1 MSIEDTIKGLRNDN
15 EIALKKQEKE
25 RNDFFAKFSEDRE
38 KLSEDLNKSRKAT
51 EETEKE
57 ARKNL
62 QEERRLLAEEKKQNE
77 KFARDKDIQ
86 IKQEKDAIEK
96 QRIEVNKIEK
106 EKGKTS
112 LDFQVAEN
120 QLIRQREALVVS
132 EQENQKRIE
141 SQNKK
146 ARELSEKQIEL
157 VDAQKKS
164 SREFEQA
171 KVDLAK
177 TITESKAEERKEGR
191 VDAKAGQVAGLV
203 AGGTNL
209 GLGTGM
215 LIEEAKKTN
224 QNINE
229 NEEILSLMKA
239 EAEKQGLDINKN
251 QKFLALSAKNDRMK
265 MKLDGINAGRLSGM
279 FKRFRASIPSRE
291 ELKEQSR
298 VFAGISGTLEGV
310 AKGVG
315 GFAKA
320 AGTKTVGAL
329 GGLMGMIKGLMKG
342 GLLIGALILFRQ
354 FINSPY
360 FKQLISLIKET
371 VIPALER
378 MIKKLKPPIMEFINY
393 LGKVLPGI
401 FNAIFG
407 EGGLFDNAVSYFEG
421 VMELIKGI
429 FTGDVDLIFGGI
441 KKMFSSVVNAIDNII
456 KAILEFFGVENFSII
471 DKVKEIFTKIGNFIQ
486 GIIDNVVGVLRKIPL
501 IGRFF
506 KDEDAKKLGMT
517 DEVEDSKDKGRG
529 RGRGRGKGKGKKI
542 PGKKYTKETDPTYE
556 EDRAKLLKLREAN
569 PEDYNAFIKKNRIAA
584 EYYELTPVQIKKR
597 PSNPFAGQ
605 GQTAGGDTGGAS
617 IVDVQ
622 TRSEANRFA
631 GRGRGGRSAKRSRD
645 AKEFKEQQ
653 KLMNQSGV
661 TMTGGQLDQ
670 DTREYLARTGP
681 QLAIDQKKPPV
692 IINAPTTNVDGSTK
706 TESVTFMSPSNPD
719 KTQMLVS
726 EAADY

>member
-1 MSIEDTIKGLRNDN
+1 MASIEETLNRLREDNLKSIEDER
-15 EIALKKQEKE
+15 IARERETSARLNLLQDEKSLLAQKKLNAQLEKAELQKKLKEAEEQKKTGSLEASAAVDRLTRELEK
-25 RNDFFAKFSEDRE
+25 AKIAE
-38 KLSEDLNKSRKAT
+38 KNTSDDLTKAT
-51 EETEKE
+51 EAITV
-57 ARKNL
+57 ASRT
-62 QEERRLLAEEKKQNE
+62 QEKKE
-77 KFARDKDIQ
+77 D
-86 IKQEKDAIEK
+86 
-96 QRIEVNKIEK
+96 
-106 EKGKTS
+106 
-112 LDFQVAEN
+112 VA
-120 QLIRQREALVVS
+120 S
-132 EQENQKRIE
+132 
-141 SQNKK
+141 
-146 ARELSEKQIEL
+146 
-157 VDAQKKS
+157 
-164 SREFEQA
+164 
-171 KVDLAK
+171 
-177 TITESKAEERKEGR
+177 
-191 VDAKAGQVAGLV
+191 LV

-209 GLGTGM
+209 GIGTNM
-215 LIEEAKKTN
+215 LIEEAKETTR
-224 QNINE
+224 QMSE
-229 NEEILSLMKA
+229 NEDILSLMKA
-239 EAEKQGLDINKN
+239 EAEKQGLDISKN

-265 MKLDGINAGRLSGM
+265 MKLDGINAGRLQGM

-298 VFAGISGTLEGV
+298 VFAGISSTLEGV

-320 AGTKTVGAL
+320 AGTKTAGAL

-371 VIPALER
+371 IIPALER
-378 MIKKLKPPIMEFINY
+378 MIEKLKPPIMEFINY
-393 LGKVLPGI
+393 LGKVLPGV

-471 DKVKEIFTKIGNFIQ
+471 DKVKEIFTKIGDFIQ

-506 KDEDAKKLGMT
+506 KDEDAKKLGMA
-517 DEVEDSKDKGRG
+517 DEVEDSKEDKGRG
-529 RGRGRGKGKGKKI
+529 RGRGRGKTIREDESGEVIKGDVFADPNLKINKLGEITAEQEKGMMDKVEDSKKQ
-542 PGKKYTKETDPTYE
+542 
-556 EDRAKLLKLREAN
+556 LLKLRK
-569 PEDYNAFIKKNRIAA
+569 EDPMLYNEFIARHRGIAKRFG
-584 EYYELTPVQIKKR
+584 LTPVVIGREKMD
-597 PSNPFAGQ
+597 PFAGQ
-605 GQTAGGDTGGAS
+605 GQTAGGDTEGAS

-631 GRGRGGRSAKRSRD
+631 GRGRGGRAVKRSKD
-645 AKEFKEQQ
+645 AREFKEQQ

-670 DTREYLARTGP
+670 DTREFLARTGP
-681 QLAIDQKKPPV
+681 QLAIDQQKPPV
-692 IINAPTTNVDGSTK
+692 IINAPTTNVDGSTT

-719 KTQMLVS
+719 KTQILVS
-726 EAADY
+726 EAADF

>member
-1 MSIEDTIKGLRNDN
+1 MASIEETLNRLREDNLKNIEDEKMARERETRARLDLLKDEESLLRERKINAQKESFEIRKKLKEQEALRKAGSFESLAAIDRLTRELEKAEIKEKNVGS
-15 EIALKKQEKE
+15 EIA
-25 RNDFFAKFSEDRE
+25 
-38 KLSEDLNKSRKAT
+38 KAT
-51 EETEKE
+51 EAITV
-57 ARKNL
+57 ASRT
-62 QEERRLLAEEKKQNE
+62 QEKKE
-77 KFARDKDIQ
+77 D
-86 IKQEKDAIEK
+86 
-96 QRIEVNKIEK
+96 
-106 EKGKTS
+106 
-112 LDFQVAEN
+112 
-120 QLIRQREALVVS
+120 
-132 EQENQKRIE
+132 
-141 SQNKK
+141 
-146 ARELSEKQIEL
+146 
-157 VDAQKKS
+157 
-164 SREFEQA
+164 
-171 KVDLAK
+171 
-177 TITESKAEERKEGR
+177 
-191 VDAKAGQVAGLV
+191 VAGLV

-209 GLGTGM
+209 GIGTNM
-215 LIEEAKKTN
+215 LIEEAKETTR
-224 QNINE
+224 QMSE
-229 NEEILSLMKA
+229 NEDILSLMKA
-239 EAEKQGLDINKN
+239 EAERQGLDISKN

-265 MKLDGINAGRLSGM
+265 MKLDGINAGRLQGM

-298 VFAGISGTLEGV
+298 VFAGISSTLEGV

-320 AGTKTVGAL
+320 AGTKTAGAL

-371 VIPALER
+371 IIPALER
-378 MIKKLKPPIMEFINY
+378 MIEKLKPPIMEFINY
-393 LGKVLPGI
+393 LGKVLPGV

-471 DKVKEIFTKIGNFIQ
+471 DKVKEIFTKIGDFIQ

-506 KDEDAKKLGMT
+506 KDEDAKKLGMA
-517 DEVEDSKDKGRG
+517 DEVEDSKEDKGRG
-529 RGRGRGKGKGKKI
+529 RGRGRGKTIREDESGEVIKGDVFADPNLKINKLGEITAEQEKGMMDKVEDSKKQ
-542 PGKKYTKETDPTYE
+542 
-556 EDRAKLLKLREAN
+556 LLKLRK
-569 PEDYNAFIKKNRIAA
+569 EDPMLYNEFIARHRGIAKRFG
-584 EYYELTPVQIKKR
+584 LTPVVIGREKMD
-597 PSNPFAGQ
+597 PFAGQ
-605 GQTAGGDTGGAS
+605 GQTAGGDTEGAS

-631 GRGRGGRSAKRSRD
+631 GRGRGGRAVKRSKD
-645 AKEFKEQQ
+645 AREFKEQQ

-670 DTREYLARTGP
+670 DTREFLARTGP
-681 QLAIDQKKPPV
+681 QLAIDQQKPPV
-692 IINAPTTNVDGSTK
+692 IINAPTTNVDGSTT

-719 KTQMLVS
+719 KTQILVS
-726 EAADY
+726 EAADF

>member
-1 MSIEDTIKGLRNDN
+1 MSIEDTIRGLRNDN
-15 EIALKKQEKE
+15 QIALEKQEKE
-25 RNDFFAKFSEDRE
+25 RLEFFDKFEKDRD
-38 KLSEDLNKSRKAT
+38 S
-51 EETEKE
+51 
-57 ARKNL
+57 ARKQLN
-62 QEERRLLAEEKKQNE
+62 EEKKLLAEERKQNE

-86 IKQEKDAIEK
+86 IKQEKQAIKEQQKVIDELMEK
-96 QRIEVNKIEK
+96 T
-106 EKGKTS
+106 GYDTS
-112 LDFQVAEN
+112 SLKYQVAEN
-120 QLIRQREALVVS
+120 QLIRQREALVIS
-132 EQENQKRIE
+132 EQENQKRID
-141 SQNKK
+141 SQNEKERDLLK
-146 ARELSEKQIEL
+146 KQIEL
-157 VDAQKKS
+157 RKLEAQS
-164 SREFEQA
+164 
-171 KVDLAK
+171 L
-177 TITESKAEERKEGR
+177 AEERKERR
-191 VDAKAGQVAGLV
+191 VGAKAGQVADLV

-209 GLGTGM
+209 GLGTDM

-229 NEEILSLMKA
+229 NEELLSLMKA

-265 MKLDGINAGRLSGM
+265 MKLDGINAGRLQGM

-298 VFAGISGTLEGV
+298 TFSLISGTLEGV
-310 AKGVG
+310 SKGIG

-320 AGTKTVGAL
+320 AGTKTAGAL
-329 GGLMGMIKGLMKG
+329 GGVFGVIKGLMKG
-342 GLLIGALILFRQ
+342 GLFLGALLLFRQ
-354 FINSPY
+354 FINSPM
-360 FKQLISLIKET
+360 FQSLISLIKDT
-371 VIPALER
+371 IIPALER
-378 MIKKLKPPIMEFINY
+378 MIKKLKPPIMAFVNY
-393 LGKVLPGI
+393 LGEVLPGV

-407 EGGLFDNAVSYFEG
+407 EGGVFDNAVNFFVG
-421 VMELIKGI
+421 VMDTIKGI

-441 KKMFSSVVNAIDNII
+441 KKIFSSVVGIFDNII
-456 KAILEFFGVENFSII
+456 KGILEFFGIENFSIVG
-471 DKVKEIFTKIGNFIQ
+471 KVKEIFSKIGGFIQ

-506 KDEDAKKLGMT
+506 KDEDAKALGMT

-529 RGRGRGKGKGKKI
+529 RGRNKGKKI

-556 EDRAKLLKLREAN
+556 EDRAKLLKLREEN

-584 EYYELTPVQIKKR
+584 EYYELTPAQIKKR

-605 GQTAGGDTGGAS
+605 GQTAGGDTEGAS

-631 GRGRGGRSAKRSRD
+631 GRGRGGKSAKRSRD
-645 AKEFKEQQ
+645 AREFKEQQ

-681 QLAIDQKKPPV
+681 QLAIDQQKPPV
-692 IINAPTTNVDGSTK
+692 IINAPTTNVDGSTT

-719 KTQMLVS
+719 KTQILVS
-726 EAADY
+726 EAADF

>member
-1 MSIEDTIKGLRNDN
+1 MSIEDTIRGLRNDN

-62 QEERRLLAEEKKQNE
+62 EEERKLLAEEKKQNK

-120 QLIRQREALVVS
+120 QLIRQREALVIS

-146 ARELSEKQIEL
+146 EDELNAKENEL
-157 VDAQKKS
+157 LDAQFKS
-164 SREFEQA
+164 FREFEQA
-171 KVDLAK
+171 QEDLQK
-177 TITESKAEERKEGR
+177 TIAESKAEERKEGR

-315 GFAKA
+315 GFAKV

-329 GGLMGMIKGLMKG
+329 GGIMGMIKGLMKG
-342 GLLIGALILFRQ
+342 GLLIGALLIFRQ
-354 FINSPY
+354 FINSPM
-360 FKQLISLIKET
+360 FQQLITLIKDT
-371 VIPALER
+371 IIPAFQR
-378 MIKKLKPPIMEFINY
+378 MIEKLKPPIMAFVNY
-393 LGKVLPGI
+393 LGEVLPGV

-421 VMELIKGI
+421 VMDLIKGI

-441 KKMFSSVVNAIDNII
+441 KKMFNSVVNAIDNII

-471 DKVKEIFTKIGNFIQ
+471 DKVKEIFTKIGDFIQ

-529 RGRGRGKGKGKKI
+529 RGRGRNKGKKI

-584 EYYELTPVQIKKR
+584 EYYELTPAQIKKR

-631 GRGRGGRSAKRSRD
+631 GRGRGGKSAKRSRD
-645 AKEFKEQQ
+645 AREFKEQQ
-653 KLMNQSGV
+653 KLMNQSGI
-661 TMTGGQLDQ
+661 TTTGGQLDQ

-719 KTQMLVS
+719 KTQILVS
-726 EAADY
+726 EASEF